1 MHDKNM
7 STDIDTEIEV
17 VKAVASVMQKL
28 DRGAVKFVNHPK
40 PVFVLIGEKWEKR
53 LM

>member
-7 STDIDTEIEV
+7 STEIEV
-17 VKAVASVMQKL
+17 VKAVASAMQKL
-28 DRGAVKFVNHPK
+28 DKGAVEFVNHPQ

-53 LM
+53 LI

>member
-7 STDIDTEIEV
+7 STEIEV
-17 VKAVASVMQKL
+17 VKAVANVMQKL
-28 DRGAVKFVNHPK
+28 DKGAVKFVNHPK

-53 LM
+53 LI